1 MLYAVTFTDGRAVEM
16 EGPLTVTSKYYK
28 FGSEKFERTSVA
40 LIEDLNQQIESDE
53 GEDSEEEQ

>member
-1 MLYAVTFTDGRAVEM
+1 M